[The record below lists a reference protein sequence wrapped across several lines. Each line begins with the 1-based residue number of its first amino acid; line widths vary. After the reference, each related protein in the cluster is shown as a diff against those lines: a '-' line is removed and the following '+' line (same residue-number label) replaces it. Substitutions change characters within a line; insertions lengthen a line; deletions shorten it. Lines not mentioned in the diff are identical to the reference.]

1 MKKRRILGLIAA
13 TIVSLS
19 ILAGCGN
26 KSEEVKTQNDIKK
39 VSTLKGEASIPANPK
54 RIVDISG
61 VSEEL
66 LILGHTPVATAN
78 SDAYKTNEFPSYTK
92 DKMGNAKIVG
102 YYMMDT
108 MDIESILEADPDLII
123 MSQRQEKIYD
133 QLKDVA
139 PVVMMKDYV
148 NDWRARMT
156 DVAKLFGEESDAQK
170 WFNEYDK
177 RAQDIGKEIIQKNG
191 KKSYLTV
198 LASGDQFFIFK
209 DSGIGSIIYDD
220 MKLAKPSNIPNQ
232 DGISLP
238 VVTMEGLS
246 EIDADHIVVIA
257 TEADKKNLE
266 NSSVW
271 KSMRAVKEGNVTILD
286 STPYFGQGYLPMG
299 KELLLDLVKE
309 EVIK

>member
-1 MKKRRILGLIAA
+1 MRKRRIVGLITAA
-13 TIVSLS
+13 LVSLVV
-19 ILAGCGN
+19 LAGCGN
-26 KSEEVKTQNDIKK
+26 KGEEAKKENEIKV
-39 VSTLKGEASIPANPK
+39 VSTLKGDVKIPADPK

-61 VSEEL
+61 ASEEL
-66 LILGHTPVATAN
+66 LILGHTPAATAN
-78 SDAYKTNEFPSYTK
+78 SDSYKTGEFPNYIK
-92 DKMGNAKIVG
+92 DKMGDAKIVG

-108 MDIESILEADPDLII
+108 MDIEAILEADPDLII

-156 DVAKLFGEESDAQK
+156 DVAKLLDQETDIQK

-177 RAQDIGKEIIQKNG
+177 KAQEIGKEIIEKKG
-191 KKSYLTV
+191 EKSYLTV

-209 DSGIGSIIYDD
+209 DSGIGSILYDD
-220 MKLAKPSNIPNQ
+220 MKLTKPSNIPDQN
-232 DGISLP
+232 GISLP

-246 EIDADHIVVIA
+246 EIDADHIIVIA

-266 NSSVW
+266 NSTVW
-271 KSMRAVKEGNVTILD
+271 KNMRAVKEGNVTILD
-286 STPYFGQGYLPMG
+286 STPYFGQGYNPIG
-299 KELLLDLVKE
+299 KELLLDSIKA